1 MRKALVSIIVPVY
14 KSEEYLAACMDS
26 IFAQT
31 YEELEIILVDDGS
44 PDTCPALCDGYGAQ
58 YPFVQVIHQENG
70 GLWKARNTGIRAAK
84 GDYICFVDSD
94 DELGDPDCIAQMI
107 TCAERAKADIVQGNY
122 CRILPDGTYS
132 GENRHHLHGGRYTRT
147 ADFRFQGFYYHGHL
161 SYNWSKLYR
170 RAFLVDRDLY
180 CRPYPFSQDKAHN
193 AACYSCRPRYA
204 FVDACVYRYRVN
216 EESVT
221 FRYKDN
227 LIPVWTAIAADYL
240 QFCEERGVRAY
251 EDLMAFHVFFGSFF
265 VAKQE
270 FRAGNGVR
278 AAARA
283 LKRYGS
289 DPLVARYMKELSKR
303 TYTKNI
309 HGGVWNVLI
318 PVAAGLFREHA
329 YGVFAAG
336 IGLLYVLDVDRKISQ
351 SRIEKK
357 DPVDGRQGAEK
368 ELG

>member
-1 MRKALVSIIVPVY
+1 
-14 KSEEYLAACMDS
+14 MDS

-31 YEELEIILVDDGS
+31 YEALEVILVDDGS
-44 PDTCPALCDGYGAQ
+44 PDECPALCDAYAAK
-58 YPFVQVIHQENG
+58 YPFVHVIHQENQG
-70 GLWKARNTGIRAAK
+70 SGVARNAGIRAAK
-84 GDYICFVDSD
+84 GDYICFMDAD
-94 DELGDPDCIAQMI
+94 DELGDAGCIAEM
-107 TCAERAKADIVQGNY
+107 TACARRSKADIVQGVY
-122 CRILPDGTYS
+122 CRILPDGSYS
-132 GENRHHLHGGRYTRT
+132 GMDHHHLHAGRCTRT
-147 ADFRFQGFYYHGHL
+147 ADFRFKGFYYYGHL
-161 SYNWSKLYR
+161 AYNWGKLYR
-170 RAFLVDRDLY
+170 RAFLVDHDLY

-289 DPLVARYMKELSKR
+289 DPLVERYMTELSKR
-303 TYTKNI
+303 TYTKSI
-309 HGGVWNVLI
+309 HGGIWNVLI
-318 PVAAGLFREHA
+318 PVAAGLFRVHA